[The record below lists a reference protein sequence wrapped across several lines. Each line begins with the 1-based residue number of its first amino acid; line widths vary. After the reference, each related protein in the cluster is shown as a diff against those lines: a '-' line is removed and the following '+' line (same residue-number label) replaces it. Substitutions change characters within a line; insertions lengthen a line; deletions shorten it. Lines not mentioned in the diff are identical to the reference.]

1 MSTKKEFLETINK
14 IITSISLEDSKKII
28 YELVSKIDPSDYE
41 MTLCIIDHIIGKQE
55 KEDDL
60 LKELSIIKDAFTKIE
75 NGDICIR
82 CYEENSY
89 DYSPFGEDYY
99 FYPSNELNNIL
110 NNSYE
115 LGKRLVYHKKYDKA
129 IEIFDL
135 ILYTNYQ
142 CEEVGNPE
150 YTDYD
155 EVLDTFESDL
165 FNIRNSLDFDLDKV
179 YLYAIYSVLI
189 GQYTNKCERIYNYLK
204 DCVYLTIQD
213 AIDLGIEKINNIDV
227 FYEEFRNYL
236 KDKNDDKS
244 MKILESM
251 Y

>member
-82 CYEENSY
+82 CYEE
-89 DYSPFGEDYY
+89 
-99 FYPSNELNNIL
+99 
-110 NNSYE
+110 NSYE

-251 Y
+251 D